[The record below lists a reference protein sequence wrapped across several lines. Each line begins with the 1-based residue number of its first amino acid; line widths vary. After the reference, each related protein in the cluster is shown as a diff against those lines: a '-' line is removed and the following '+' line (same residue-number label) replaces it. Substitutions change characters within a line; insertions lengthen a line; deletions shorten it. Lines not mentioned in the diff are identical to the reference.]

1 MLAANEESPAVPGI
15 LDVLRYLENEPV
27 MLHALQEF
35 MNTTQQR
42 ESLLNARLTEAERRL
57 AEYEGQN
64 AQQEVEVEE
73 MEEEPAPQELEFNIE
88 EAEWAPL
95 PESDD
100 EAEWL
105 AEAEWAPLPEDSEE
119 SPEVPVAPVEAS
131 GVKEPEEAVREIVLR
146 SRTIKV
152 PVPATNTTLAAA
164 IPEAFRPADLGDL
177 PVQLRRE
184 LEMPQTE
191 PYTVIRRAEGSTN
204 IVCGICNRQ
213 FETLKGWRI
222 HASKMHKQ
230 DGFCARCGHYLLL
243 PPDFTAAQKSAAME
257 LHALDWCPRACAA
270 VMKERQVKRRRLNLV
285 GREEDTHHLF
295 VPVTSFG
302 IPHAANLSLPVP
314 TRKEEEIKMC
324 RMQEVGV
331 HFQLDLDNVSLP

>member
-1 MLAANEESPAVPGI
+1 ML
-15 LDVLRYLENEPV
+15 Y
-27 MLHALQEF
+27 ALQEF
-35 MNTTQQR
+35 MNITQQR

-64 AQQEVEVEE
+64 AQQEVEVEK
-73 MEEEPAPQELEFNIE
+73 MEEGPAPQEPAFNIE

-100 EAEWL
+100 EADWL

-119 SPEVPVAPVEAS
+119 NPEVPVAPVETS
-131 GVKEPEEAVREIVLR
+131 GDKEPEEAVREIVLR

-177 PVQLRRE
+177 PEQLRRE
-184 LEMPQTE
+184 LEMPQAE
-191 PYTVIRRAEGSTN
+191 PYTVIRAEGIIN

-213 FETLKGWRI
+213 FGSLKGWRI
-222 HASKMHKQ
+222 HASRMHKQ
-230 DGFCARCGHYLLL
+230 NGFCARCGHYLLL
-243 PPDFTAAQKSAAME
+243 PPDFTAAQKTAAME

-295 VPVTSFG
+295 VPENKHSTHNKPINFLISESLFQASNIFWHSPCGQPV
-302 IPHAANLSLPVP
+302 AACSNKFSTLLHRAKPVK
-314 TRKEEEIKMC
+314 R
-324 RMQEVGV
+324 
-331 HFQLDLDNVSLP
+331 VSRF